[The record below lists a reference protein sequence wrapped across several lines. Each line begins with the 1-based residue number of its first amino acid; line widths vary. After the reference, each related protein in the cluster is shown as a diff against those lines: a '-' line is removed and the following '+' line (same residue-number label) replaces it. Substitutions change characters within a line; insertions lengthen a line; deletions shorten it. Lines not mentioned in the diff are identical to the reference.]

1 VQLLVGLL
9 WTLPILTLVI
19 SLHEL
24 GHLLVAKHFGFK
36 IQEYFV
42 GFGPRLWSTRR
53 GEIEYGVK
61 AFLIGGYVK
70 IAGMN
75 PYETV
80 AAEDLPRSYGAK
92 PIWQRALVIFAGPGS
107 HFVIGAVF
115 FALWLGLSG
124 NPSTGVPGVEAVAQ
138 QINGHVSPASAAGL
152 RPGDVIV
159 GVGPISRPT
168 GEELSTY
175 LEAHVGHPVIFTI
188 ERGSAT
194 LHLTMTPEL
203 SNVGGTQIARVGIRT
218 GLTDIQRSGPLAAI
232 VGGVR
237 FTGTAVAGSIGQIGH
252 VFGPSG
258 MSRVWHLLFSNAP
271 RRPTDATSLV
281 GIGQQ
286 VGAVSQAGDYGLLLY
301 VAGFI
306 TVFIGLLNLIPLP
319 PFDGGH
325 LLLLAIEKVRGK
337 TIDFRK
343 VIPVSVL
350 VMGFF
355 VVFVLSTM
363 FLDITK
369 PLPGP

>member
-1 VQLLVGLL
+1 
-9 WTLPILTLVI
+9 
-19 SLHEL
+19 
-24 GHLLVAKHFGFK
+24 
-36 IQEYFV
+36 
-42 GFGPRLWSTRR
+42 
-53 GEIEYGVK
+53 
-61 AFLIGGYVK
+61 
-70 IAGMN
+70 
-75 PYETV
+75 
-80 AAEDLPRSYGAK
+80 
-92 PIWQRALVIFAGPGS
+92 
-107 HFVIGAVF
+107 
-115 FALWLGLSG
+115 
-124 NPSTGVPGVEAVAQ
+124 
-138 QINGHVSPASAAGL
+138 
-152 RPGDVIV
+152 VIV